1 MSERTTERTTLRRVY
16 FGVEIISRQVSE
28 PDEETDGWLHEIGG
42 TEFKTLAMAINHAR
56 DIDEAKRKAGE

>member
-1 MSERTTERTTLRRVY
+1 MKVT
-16 FGVEIISRQVSE
+16 VEIISRQVAE
-28 PDEETDGWLHEIGG
+28 PDSETDGWLHEIGG